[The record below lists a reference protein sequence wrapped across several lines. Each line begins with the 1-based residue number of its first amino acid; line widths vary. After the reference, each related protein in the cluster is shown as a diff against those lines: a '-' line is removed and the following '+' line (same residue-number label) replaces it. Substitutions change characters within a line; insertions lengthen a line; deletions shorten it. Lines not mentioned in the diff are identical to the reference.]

1 MQGRSLIRTVT
12 IDTQYKQAYVAKGM
26 AMEAAGEYS
35 EAQKAYD
42 AALQIDPAY
51 AQALIGKMHVLLA
64 LKKPQEAM
72 EIFVKL

>member
-1 MQGRSLIRTVT
+1 VT
-12 IDTQYKQAYVAKGM
+12 IDPKFKQAYVAKGM
-26 AMEAAGEYS
+26 ALEAAGKYS
-35 EAQKAYD
+35 EAQQAYD

-64 LKKPQEAM
+64 LKKSQEAM